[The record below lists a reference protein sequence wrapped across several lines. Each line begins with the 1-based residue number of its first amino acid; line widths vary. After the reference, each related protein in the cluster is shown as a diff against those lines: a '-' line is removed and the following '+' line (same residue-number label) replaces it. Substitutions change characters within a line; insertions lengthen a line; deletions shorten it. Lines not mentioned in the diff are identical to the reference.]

1 MGSECCPSFIMVTP
15 PAQPQVNIFT
25 DSQQQTHF
33 AEICNALYERELITL
48 AHASFTN
55 ISLLQR
61 KLGGLRHHVKRAAY
75 HFIHHTGPLT
85 VDVHNAS
92 WQAKQSAHCI
102 GKKHDLDKA
111 QQWFTQHARSGLPV
125 VVYVQNINGEY
136 LELDSIDRI
145 DKTEQRLHS
154 NKFGWFHMD
163 GRNVAQ
169 SGNSHKAMQLAADE
183 CTLLRPNNPA
193 FSAACS
199 GHTWNHRG
207 RSQPRTLTL
216 RELLLSGS
224 INWKNFR

>member
-1 MGSECCPSFIMVTP
+1 MVTP
-15 PAQPQVNIFT
+15 PAQPQVNIFS

-48 AHASFTN
+48 AHQPISN

-75 HFIHHTGPLT
+75 HFIHHTGPLS

-92 WQAKQSAHCI
+92 WQAKQSATCM
-102 GKKHDLDKA
+102 GRRHDKDKTH
-111 QQWFTQHARSGLPV
+111 QWFAQYARSGLPV
-125 VVYVQNINGEY
+125 VIYVKNINGEH

-145 DKTEQRLHS
+145 DTDTQQLHS
-154 NKFGWFHMD
+154 NKFGWF
-163 GRNVAQ
+163 
-169 SGNSHKAMQLAADE
+169 AMNGTNDIDRVSSNIRDHAALGKYV
-183 CTLLRPNNPA
+183 LLRPSNA
-193 FSAACS
+193 IFSAACC
-199 GHTWNHRG
+199 GHTWNHKG
-207 RSQPRTLTL
+207 RSHPRTLTL